1 MLGSY
6 NKATIIKMFQWA
18 ITDMHETN
26 EKLEIFMKEIAN
38 LGKEIEAIKNNQMEI
53 LEPKST
59 IFKIRK
65 TTSIVSTEEWREQ
78 RKQWT

>member
-1 MLGSY
+1 
-6 NKATIIKMFQWA
+6 
-18 ITDMHETN
+18 MHETN

-78 RKQWT
+78 RK